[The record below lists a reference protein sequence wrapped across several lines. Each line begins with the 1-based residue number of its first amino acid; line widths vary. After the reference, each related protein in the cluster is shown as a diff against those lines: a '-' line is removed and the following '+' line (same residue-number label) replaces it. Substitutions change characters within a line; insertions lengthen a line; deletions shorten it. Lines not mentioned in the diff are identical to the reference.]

1 MNLKQMYEAKQSEQP
16 QPNLNAEDKK
26 QLAEYIKA
34 LEIAQQEREQ
44 EQSRADQ
51 LEDRNREQADEISSL
66 KASLKLKQ
74 SEADKWKELLNELEQ
89 ELKQVSNAEQ
99 ILNEINEKQK
109 QNEARAEELEQRESQ
124 NTKREEEL
132 SVKDNSLLQREKAV
146 SDFEE
151 AIKKEVGKRREREE
165 QEHKEV
171 MNQAE
176 AYRQEQQALL
186 EKQRAD
192 ISKATAEH
200 KENVERGIKARY
212 RAFQSGLIG
221 YMVFIT
227 VAFFGLSVFSIIR
240 QEVFCNDFL
249 NFFKGVPS
257 ATMAGVQKIADF
269 IPIESDIVQW
279 VVLAIVV
286 AVTLVFSVLLYTGAR
301 ENTNV
306 WYLSFMAVLL
316 AVVVFF
322 GAEVKPLING
332 FNLFGAWLIAFVGS
346 LTAWLVFVKVQEMRN
361 GVIQDSTKNIIFF
374 VGLILFAVFVFGM
387 VW

>member
-51 LEDRNREQADEISSL
+51 LENRNREQADEISSL
-66 KASLKLKQ
+66 KANLKLKQ

-99 ILNEINEKQK
+99 ILKEINEKQK

-200 KENVERGIKARY
+200 KEKVERGIKVRY
-212 RAFQSGLIG
+212 RAFESGLVG

-227 VAFFGLSVFSIIR
+227 VALFGLSVFSIVR

-257 ATMAGVQKIADF
+257 ATMAGVQKIATF
-269 IPIESDIVQW
+269 IPIESSVVQW
-279 VVLAIVV
+279 GVLAIVI
-286 AVTLVFSVLLYTGAR
+286 AVTLVVAVLLYTGAR